1 MAPGRE
7 LLHTFEGTDGKASLR
22 RLASGCL
29 ALLATGALVFGS
41 SSAGSP
47 SDAPRADGTAGV
59 TTKIPCYRRY
69 HLATIGLRRK
79 PRRCLQFIR
88 NEPNHA
94 NEVSLRRIRWTG
106 WGRRIA
112 KGTGVWVYFAT
123 GGIESRTRVRLRARR
138 RVAACGVRFYSRLRV
153 TWNNRGTRKRV
164 ALRLVGPPRGC
175 P

>member
-1 MAPGRE
+1 M
-7 LLHTFEGTDGKASLR
+7 
-22 RLASGCL
+22 SGHD
-29 ALLATGALVFGS
+29 
-41 SSAGSP
+41 
-47 SDAPRADGTAGV
+47 DAARA
-59 TTKIPCYRRY
+59 R
-69 HLATIGLRRK
+69 
-79 PRRCLQFIR
+79 LQFIR

-94 NEVSLRRIRWTG
+94 NEVSLRGIRWTG